1 MVARSVRDAEV
12 PGSSPGT
19 PTAGR
24 TLSRVSAAWSL
35 EIPLPPDA
43 ALARITLA
51 INRPKKRAF
60 GIFKLQNEYVG
71 VVGDRE
77 FEIWERQKRAVH
89 ALGSVHSRQGG
100 ARLAVRYVVGK
111 RTPVLVAV
119 FFVLYAA
126 AAFGFS
132 QLDPEPAITS
142 AEIAVAFIGGAV
154 LAGIFAA
161 GAAQQ
166 RAELQAFIERLF
178 ADLPK
183 T

>member
-1 MVARSVRDAEV
+1 MSSDWSIEVAIAPE
-12 PGSSPGT
+12 
-19 PTAGR
+19 
-24 TLSRVSAAWSL
+24 
-35 EIPLPPDA
+35 A
-43 ALARITLA
+43 ALARIALA

-89 ALGSVHSRQGG
+89 ALGSVQARPGG
-100 ARLAVRYVVGK
+100 ARLDIRYVMGK

-132 QLDPEPAITS
+132 QLDPDPAITA
-142 AEIAVAFIGGAV
+142 AEIVVAFIGAAIM
-154 LAGIFAA
+154 AGIFAA

-166 RAELQAFIERLF
+166 RAELKAFIERLF
-178 ADLPK
+178 ADLPQ